1 MTRRTVKDFGPDP
14 IDQYVG
20 SRVRARRV
28 GLRMS
33 QTNLGQTIDVTF
45 QQVQKYENGTNRI
58 SASNL
63 YKIAKA
69 LAVDVS
75 YFFDG
80 IPESLADEIAA
91 PNSAD
96 LAKGALD
103 IEIFRRQ
110 TGQTL
115 STDFLNWRRG
125 IPISDAF
132 FEPDPGIDLVR
143 LSFDE
148 YVARQAEGKPLGPV
162 PIFYTDLLSGR

>member
-80 IPESLADEIAA
+80 IPESLADQIAA

-103 IEIFRRQ
+103 IDPLTSREAIELVHHYFLVQSDTVRKRLFQ
-110 TGQTL
+110 FIKAMATAGQH
-115 STDFLNWRRG
+115 
-125 IPISDAF
+125 
-132 FEPDPGIDLVR
+132 
-143 LSFDE
+143 
-148 YVARQAEGKPLGPV
+148 
-162 PIFYTDLLSGR
+162 